1 MVLLQ
6 NHFFNYLGIVAASN
20 RPGDVEAYFG
30 TNFFKKLMILDR
42 SKLEQGINNK
52 ILRAEKSD
60 EICFYE
66 INNSVINQKMQF

>member
-30 TNFFKKLMILDR
+30 TNFLKKTDDFR
-42 SKLEQGINNK
+42 SIQARTRDK
-52 ILRAEKSD
+52 
-60 EICFYE
+60 
-66 INNSVINQKMQF
+66 